1 MFVYKLAERL
11 FRLLNT
17 IFDIEYLQGYLR
29 KFSTRKESLINISEL
44 LSELS
49 KIPFKE
55 GSILVLHSSWSQLV
69 HSKINPKDI
78 IDFLLA
84 RLGDSGT
91 LVMPAFYMENA
102 KLYRGSE
109 KEVNVDV
116 TSRLTSSG
124 ILPSFFLRYPNVH
137 RGRFPYNTLAAK
149 GSHAKRMFKNEEY
162 SSKAHDEHSPWDYCR
177 SNNAIIAFLGVKSR
191 NSTTLIHVAEDNKL
205 MNWPIEDWWE
215 ERIVLTKDEKGV
227 RRKKIEIRKPEY
239 SRRNLSYSRT
249 RYLVRKKLL
258 KEWSC
263 KGVSFGYI
271 EDSKKL
277 IDEISLQARSSNLFW
292 WI

>member
-11 FRLLNT
+11 LRLLNI
-17 IFDIEYLQGYLR
+17 IFDIKYLQGFLR
-29 KFSTRKESLINISEL
+29 RFSTKEESQINMSEL

-49 KIPFKE
+49 KIPIKR
-55 GSILVLHSSWSQLV
+55 GGILILHSSWSQLV

-78 IDFLLA
+78 IDFLLLK
-84 RLGDSGT
+84 LGDSGT
-91 LVMPAFYMENA
+91 LVMPAFYMENSN
-102 KLYRGSE
+102 LYLGGE

-124 ILPSFFLRYPNVH
+124 ILPSFFLRYPDVY

-149 GSHAKRMFKNEEY
+149 GSHAKSMFKNEEH
-162 SSKAHDEHSPWDYCR
+162 SSKAHDEHSPWDFCR

-205 MNWPIEDWWE
+205 MNWPIKDWWE
-215 ERIVLTKDEKGV
+215 ERIVLINDEKGV

-239 SRRNLSYSRT
+239 SIRNLSYSRT
-249 RYLVRKKLL
+249 KYLVRKKLL

-277 IDEISLQARSSNLFW
+277 IDEISRQARSSNIFW